1 MVRFSVS
8 LSNAI
13 FSFITTLQQLNL
25 GIKKDAYIY
34 APYVPRFSDAQRVSL
49 FNKYK
54 YKCMNKI
61 FTQVFYC
68 SRIKSYSIHQHKFHH
83 HISMHVSLYH
93 KSQNL
98 NFYT

>member
-49 FNKYK
+49 FNNSSHDANPLSYK
-54 YKCMNKI
+54 EICGI
-61 FTQVFYC
+61 FGPSPIQ
-68 SRIKSYSIHQHKFHH
+68 
-83 HISMHVSLYH
+83 
-93 KSQNL
+93 
-98 NFYT
+98 